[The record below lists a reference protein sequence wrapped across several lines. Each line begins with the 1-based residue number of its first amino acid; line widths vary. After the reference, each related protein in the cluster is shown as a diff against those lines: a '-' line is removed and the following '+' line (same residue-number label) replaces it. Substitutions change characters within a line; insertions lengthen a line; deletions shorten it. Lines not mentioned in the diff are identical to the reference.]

1 MAQNLLKDYVPRHL
15 RLGVSCG
22 LPKVDLF
29 QEVREEI
36 PILDDNGNCVRL
48 ESVLVSRPANEV
60 MQQYKLE
67 QFKLS
72 HMVAAGVPLKM
83 VNINSSS
90 SVTIDK
96 LEKIAQDLDAA
107 DKYVKKLEEQRKERE
122 SWFKFDDVDVPQ
134 EEKIDLNE
142 IY

>member
-1 MAQNLLKDYVPRHL
+1 MSKKYLLENYLPRHI
-15 RLGVSCG
+15 RMGKCCD

-29 QEVREEI
+29 QEIREEI
-36 PILDDNGNCVRL
+36 PILDDQGNCVRI
-48 ESVLVSRPANEV
+48 ESVLVARPANEV

-96 LEKIAQDLDAA
+96 LEKIAKDIDAA
-107 DKYVKKLEEQRKERE
+107 DKYVQKLEEQRRERE
-122 SWFKFDDVDVPQ
+122 AWFKLDDGADAQ
-134 EEKIDLNE
+134 EENV
-142 IY
+142 